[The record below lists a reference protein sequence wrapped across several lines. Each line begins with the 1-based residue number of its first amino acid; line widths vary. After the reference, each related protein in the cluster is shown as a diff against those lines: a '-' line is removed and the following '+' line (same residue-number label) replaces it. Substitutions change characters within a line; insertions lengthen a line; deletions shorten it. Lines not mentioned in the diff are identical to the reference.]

1 VILMARLPVPGP
13 RDLLRLTTGS
23 YQALEQAIALVPRL
37 TVLVGQLERIAARAE
52 TALDGLDRTRQRADE
67 VSARAD
73 ALVGQTGQ
81 VVAAAQA
88 ITGRAGALLDEFE
101 PTLDRLVPVADRLA
115 ATTSPAEVDAIVL
128 LVDTMPE
135 LVDRLRKEILP
146 ILASMTNVAPDVRE
160 LLDTTKEFTAILGS
174 LPGLG
179 RIKRRIEEHEEEQD
193 RERAEIE
200 ATVERP

>member
-1 VILMARLPVPGP
+1 MARLPVPGP
-13 RDLLRLTTGS
+13 RELLRLTTGS
-23 YQALEQAIALVPRL
+23 YQAVEQAIALVPRVSSL
-37 TVLVGQLERIAARAE
+37 IDQVERVVQRADTLVAE
-52 TALDGLDRTRQRADE
+52 VERTRQRTD
-67 VSARAD
+67 
-73 ALVGQTGQ
+73 Q
-81 VVAAAQA
+81 VVEQA
-88 ITGRAGALLDEFE
+88 GMLVQRSTGLVDA
-101 PTLDRLVPVADRLA
+101 TDRLLPLLDRLA

-179 RIKRRIEEHEEEQD
+179 RIKKRIEEHEEEHD

>member
-1 VILMARLPVPGP
+1 MARLPVPGP

-52 TALDGLDRTRQRADE
+52 TALEGLDRTRQRADE
-67 VSARAD
+67 VTERAD
-73 ALVGQTGQ
+73 ALIGRTGQ
-81 VVAAAQA
+81 VVAGAEA
-88 ITGRAGALLDEFE
+88 ITGRAGALLEEFE
-101 PTLDRLVPVADRLA
+101 PTLNRLMPVADRLG